1 MPPAPATT
9 PVVPPAAAP
18 VASPHP
24 PPTTAQNGMDKP
36 KVKIAGTTPTIAP
49 TAPPTA
55 SPVAAPPAPRT
66 TPPPTADAA
75 VACAPLSDTT
85 SITFALVIFAVLTV
99 FALPATMLSS
109 MRSLTAVQ
117 MPEAFFVARATK
129 EVVLSLAL
137 PKASFTF
144 ACAAAVKLL
153 ISARFVYAPKPTAPA
168 PVKPTVPPAAPPTAI
183 PQPAPITAPRGMESP
198 KVKSAGKTP
207 TTAPSAPPDK
217 RPTPAPP
224 APTTA
229 PPPTADA
236 AVTCTR
242 RSDAMLLTKAV
253 AWATCVN
260 PALQALAPA
269 SLRSVVRRL
278 MMSTVET
285 SCALTGADLSN
296 FCSIRRNG
304 WLAPWMTLAMLQETS
319 STWSRNWT
327 GRLL

>member
-9 PVVPPAAAP
+9 PVVPPATAP
-18 VASPHP
+18 AASPHP

-36 KVKIAGTTPTIAP
+36 KVKIAGTTPTAAP

-66 TPPPTADAA
+66 APPPTADAA
-75 VACAPLSDTT
+75 VACTPLSDTT
-85 SITFALVIFAVLTV
+85 SIILALVIFAVLTA
-99 FALPATMLSS
+99 FAFPTLTHTST
-109 MRSLTAVQ
+109 RSLTAVQ

-129 EVVLSLAL
+129 DVVLSLAL

-168 PVKPTVPPAAPPTAI
+168 PVKPTVPAAAPPTAI
-183 PQPAPITAPRGMESP
+183 PQPAPITAPTGMESP
-198 KVKSAGKTP
+198 KVKSAGRIP
-207 TTAPSAPPDK
+207 NAAPSAPPDK

-224 APTTA
+224 APMTA

-242 RSDAMLLTKAV
+242 RSDALLLTKAV
-253 AWATCVN
+253 AWAICVK
-260 PALQALAPA
+260 PA

-278 MMSTVET
+278 MVSTVEI
-285 SCALTGADLSN
+285 SCALTGAELSN
-296 FCSIRRNG
+296 FCSICRDG
-304 WLAPWMTLAMLQETS
+304 GLAPWMTWVMLQEIS
-319 STWSRNWT
+319 STR
-327 GRLL
+327 GRACTSLSNC

>member
-9 PVVPPAAAP
+9 PVVPPATAP
-18 VASPHP
+18 AASPHP
-24 PPTTAQNGMDKP
+24 PPTTAQKGMDKP
-36 KVKIAGTTPTIAP
+36 KVKIAGTTPTAAP

-66 TPPPTADAA
+66 APPPTADAA
-75 VACAPLSDTT
+75 VACTPLSDTT
-85 SITFALVIFAVLTV
+85 SIILALVIFAVLTA
-99 FALPATMLSS
+99 FAFPTLTHTST
-109 MRSLTAVQ
+109 RSLTAVQ

-168 PVKPTVPPAAPPTAI
+168 PVKPTVPPAAPPTAA
-183 PQPAPITAPRGMESP
+183 PQPAPITAPRGMERP
-198 KVKSAGKTP
+198 KVKSAGRIP
-207 TTAPSAPPDK
+207 TAAPTAPPVR
-217 RPTPAPP
+217 RPAPAPP

-242 RSDAMLLTKAV
+242 RSDAMLLTKAL

-269 SLRSVVRRL
+269 SL
-278 MMSTVET
+278 
-285 SCALTGADLSN
+285 
-296 FCSIRRNG
+296 
-304 WLAPWMTLAMLQETS
+304 
-319 STWSRNWT
+319 
-327 GRLL
+327 